1 MAQKTI
7 VKMYDDLD
15 GSEIDAEGKSVSF
28 SLEGASY
35 EIDLS
40 SKNVERL
47 RQDFRVYTEKARRV
61 TGRGGRSSAKA
72 AEPTPVDTKAVR
84 AWAEEQGLGVSTR
97 GRLSTELIEQYRAA
111 H

>member
-1 MAQKTI
+1 MNVAQKTI

-28 SLEGASY
+28 SYDGVSY

-40 SKNVERL
+40 GKNVEKMRK
-47 RQDFRVYTEKARRV
+47 DFGVYSDKARKVSAR
-61 TGRGGRSSAKA
+61 GRGSAKF
-72 AEPTPVDTKAVR
+72 ETTPVDTRAVR
-84 AWAEEQGLGVSTR
+84 AWAEEQGLPVSAR
-97 GRLSTELIEQYRAA
+97 GRLATDLIERYRAA

>member
-15 GSEIDAEGKSVSF
+15 GSEIDAEGKSVTF
-28 SLEGASY
+28 SLEGATY

-40 SKNVERL
+40 SKNVEKMR
-47 RQDFRVYTEKARRV
+47 RDFAVYTEKARKVSNR
-61 TGRGGRSSAKA
+61 GRGAAKA
-72 AEPTPVDTKAVR
+72 EPAPLDTRAVR
-84 AWAEEQGLGVSTR
+84 AWAEEQGIEVSAR
-97 GRLSTELIEQYRAA
+97 GRLSTDLIDRYRAA